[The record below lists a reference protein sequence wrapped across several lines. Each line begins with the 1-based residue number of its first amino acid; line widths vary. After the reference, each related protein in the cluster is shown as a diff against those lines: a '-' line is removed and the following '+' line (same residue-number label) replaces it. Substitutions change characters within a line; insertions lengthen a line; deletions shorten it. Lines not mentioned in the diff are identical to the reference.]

1 MGLSSG
7 AATYDVT
14 GYYTYIY
21 DSGDSSWQRVA
32 LVGESFSEG
41 EDEGGE
47 EGPPPTYDANWSVD
61 VTESASASFSASM
74 TVKVDKTANITHEQ
88 LNDAEITV
96 SGNPA
101 NGSLDGGIW
110 SLTSSPQV
118 IRTVN
123 GDGSV
128 TFT

>member
-7 AATYDVT
+7 AATYDVA

-47 EGPPPTYDANWSVD
+47 EGPPPT
-61 VTESASASFSASM
+61 
-74 TVKVDKTANITHEQ
+74 
-88 LNDAEITV
+88 
-96 SGNPA
+96 
-101 NGSLDGGIW
+101 
-110 SLTSSPQV
+110 
-118 IRTVN
+118 
-123 GDGSV
+123 
-128 TFT
+128 